1 MYAECKLREWIK
13 NFKLHIVMQFEKY
26 YAPLL
31 IKIDLIFTN
40 SFIPNPPCSRP
51 KPESLTPPNGILGA
65 SLV

>member
-1 MYAECKLREWIK
+1 
-13 NFKLHIVMQFEKY
+13 MQFEKY

-51 KPESLTPPNGILGA
+51 KPESLTPPNGTLCKL
-65 SLV
+65 SLALS